1 LRLKRHTS
9 NSTLLSDQKLLFAN
23 EQSVLVT
30 SAQPSQPFSLRLRAR
45 LPKDVWDTARFGGG
59 EAFYARSFLRV
70 PIMPQ
75 SAALYGTQLTGLIR
89 QGDLTNTARLGL
101 LPWLATA
108 AFVGQKITGAIRESG
123 NRRGSFSSPQCGA
136 VNEA

>member
-59 EAFYARSFLRV
+59 EAFYTRSFLRV

-75 SAALYGTQLTGLIR
+75 SAALYGTQLTGLIQ
-89 QGDLTNTARLGL
+89 QGNLTNTARLGL

-108 AFVGQKITGAIRESG
+108 AFVGQKITGSDKGIW
-123 NRRGSFSSPQCGA
+123 
-136 VNEA
+136 